1 MLLLIEK
8 HPWNN
13 MVQLKAHLI
22 FEDLF
27 KTAELTN
34 EDKLEFLKASDV
46 LNLLVRMSKTPE
58 VKFATGNRIRN
69 GYMGFCIKL
78 SNLINDKVDSSDL
91 KEMQESWDKEAPSSQ
106 EETVV
111 SKWNS
116 FVQNELAT
124 SNERNARNLGGRT
137 QSTISDEEETN
148 QFDVNMDNIMKRF
161 KCFNTVISSSNNTDD
176 DEEDEVINEPEGEGE
191 GDADGDSATT
201 DTESKSA

>member
-1 MLLLIEK
+1 
-8 HPWNN
+8 
-13 MVQLKAHLI
+13 
-22 FEDLF
+22 
-27 KTAELTN
+27 
-34 EDKLEFLKASDV
+34 
-46 LNLLVRMSKTPE
+46 
-58 VKFATGNRIRN
+58 
-69 GYMGFCIKL
+69 
-78 SNLINDKVDSSDL
+78 
-91 KEMQESWDKEAPSSQ
+91 MQESWDKEAPSSQ

-201 DTESKSA
+201 DTESKSAQERQIEVVLPKPEELDSKFADSGYWKVDPLEDDLDALLADYG